1 LGEKLQR
8 KSTESQDTAISTRGV
23 AQATSN
29 SLRNFNAIHIEENCE
44 GISGFHE
51 NELFF
56 GCTFKKLNDLTL
68 KNCDLNGS
76 KFLTDDIRDALGFT
90 LTLDCHSADNVEYSP
105 FLFDLILLLLCKTR
119 GNDEKRKKI
128 LFEIIGKDRAKSLL
142 NTLSRLE

>member
-1 LGEKLQR
+1 V
-8 KSTESQDTAISTRGV
+8 ISTRGV

-29 SLRNFNAIHIEENCE
+29 DCLRNFDAIHIEEDCQ
-44 GISGFHE
+44 GISGVHE

-76 KFLTDDIRDALGFT
+76 KFLTDDVRDALGFT

-105 FLFDLILLLLCKTR
+105 FLFDLILILLCKTR

-128 LFEIIGKDRAKSLL
+128 LFDIIGKDRAKQLLKTFSSL
-142 NTLSRLE
+142 E